1 MLLGV
6 AQVRGVVIETPE
18 VTPPSSPANLEAS
31 DLGAPAR
38 WFTLAIATAG
48 GVGFVPGA
56 PGTCGSVVGVLVF
69 AALAGLGLPLFLLTT
84 AALTILGIWASDHA
98 ERIFGKK
105 DDGRIVIDEV
115 AGQLIVLAPL
125 LVMAPS
131 EEIRNP
137 LWLVTGFV
145 LFRVFDIWKPGPVR
159 WAERN
164 FKGGAGVVLDD
175 VVAGCFGALALGA
188 TLLGA
193 AWVLGSG

>member
-1 MLLGV
+1 MASAAPSDRVFAGTIQARLGSGCLGPEEPEERQGLALVLGMLLGV

-84 AALTILGIWASDHA
+84 AALTISASGLRTTPSGSSA
-98 ERIFGKK
+98 KK
-105 DDGRIVIDEV
+105 T
-115 AGQLIVLAPL
+115 
-125 LVMAPS
+125 
-131 EEIRNP
+131 
-137 LWLVTGFV
+137 TG
-145 LFRVFDIWKPGPVR
+145 
-159 WAERN
+159 
-164 FKGGAGVVLDD
+164 
-175 VVAGCFGALALGA
+175 
-188 TLLGA
+188 
-193 AWVLGSG
+193 GS